1 VPAERNARPAIVAAF
16 VVLAFLFLAPGY
28 VRPDSVAVV
37 AYLRSAVLDVDF
49 AFFNEW
55 AGTGLVR
62 GGVTMFTEVT
72 PVGALANHWGIGT
85 SILSAPPYL
94 AAYLIGGPPDGF
106 FDLYAAVLA
115 WTNVV
120 FAAWALAIAAGFLS
134 RHAGLAIAAT
144 LFGTPLF
151 FQTFLFPLGS
161 THVAGALAI
170 GLVFG
175 ALFHDRD
182 GDALAGLAAGLA
194 TGFAIAARL
203 QHVVIVPA
211 VAYVAVRQR
220 RSLRWWLAAIAGG
233 AIPLACQ
240 AVAWQAIYGTPL
252 GPLVLGARLE
262 GTTWVPFR
270 NFALFTVLFS
280 SYHGLFSWSPV
291 VALAIVGWIFAARS
305 PDARRRLIAAAAL
318 LMFCG
323 EWIAN
328 GTLDRF
334 FWCGMSFGARRFI
347 DLAAPIAI
355 GIAWFA
361 SSIPTAAATTIVA
374 GCSLWSVGLMVA
386 AETKAISLAR
396 YVSGAD
402 LLRAVFSA
410 QTWAHLRDVDWHS
423 PVTNGA
429 FAVQSLLA
437 LLILGVLAIV
447 AAVLRPR
454 AIAAMVAA
462 CAALVVVIVA
472 AVRTPERARQS
483 AQRLH
488 INVAASLQAG
498 PLIDERTLLI
508 DELAWARA
516 RGDRERVAGTTNELR
531 AIDAR
536 LRSLSR

>member
-1 VPAERNARPAIVAAF
+1 VPAERNARLAIVAAF

-28 VRPDSVAVV
+28 VRPDSVAVF
-37 AYLRSAVLDVDF
+37 AYLRSAVLDGDF

-55 AGTGLVR
+55 AAMGLVR
-62 GGVTMFTEVT
+62 NGITMFAEVT
-72 PVGALANHWGIGT
+72 PAGALANHWWIGT

-94 AAYLIGGPPDGF
+94 AAFLLGGPPDGF
-106 FDLYAAVLA
+106 FGLYAAVLG

-120 FAAWALAIAAGFLS
+120 FAAWAMSIARGFIA
-134 RHAGLAIAAT
+134 RRAGLAIAAT
-144 LFGTPLF
+144 LLGTPLF
-151 FQTFLFPLGS
+151 WQTFLFPLG

-170 GLVFG
+170 GLVFA
-175 ALFHDRD
+175 ALFHDD
-182 GDALAGLAAGLA
+182 DSDALAGLAAGLA
-194 TGFAIAARL
+194 TGFAIATRL
-203 QHVVIVPA
+203 QHFVIVPA

-233 AIPLACQ
+233 AIPIACQ
-240 AVAWQAIYGTPL
+240 AAAWLSIYGTPL
-252 GPLVLGARLE
+252 GPLARGATLE
-262 GTTWVPFR
+262 GTTWMPFR
-270 NFALFTVLFS
+270 NIALFTVLFS

-291 VALAIVGWIFAARS
+291 VALAVAGWIFAARS
-305 PDARRRLIAAAAL
+305 PDAQRRLVAAAAL

-328 GTLDRF
+328 GTFDRY
-334 FWCGMSFGARRFI
+334 FWGGMSFGARRFV
-347 DLAAPIAI
+347 DLAVPIAI

-361 SSIPTAAATTIVA
+361 SSISTAAATAIIA
-374 GCSLWSVGLMVA
+374 GCSLWTVGLMVA
-386 AETKAISLAR
+386 AQTKAISLAR

-402 LLRAVFSA
+402 LLRAVFST
-410 QTWAHLRDVDWHS
+410 QTWARLREVDWHS
-423 PVTNGA
+423 PATNGPLA
-429 FAVQSLLA
+429 LQSLLA
-437 LLILGVLAIV
+437 LAILGVLAIV
-447 AAVLRPR
+447 AAFLRPR
-454 AIAAMVAA
+454 AVVAALAA

-488 INVAASLQAG
+488 INVGASSQAG
-498 PLIDERTLLI
+498 PLLDERTLLN

-516 RGDRERVAGTTNELR
+516 RGDRERAAGTMNELR